1 MNLGFNFLWSEDFL
15 GKTTNSLDAN
25 NERMIVEHQDEFYK
39 GNNERKKLLSNFLE
53 LICKN
58 SLYLHAE
65 ITNPK
70 QSNGLR
76 RSLRT

>member
-1 MNLGFNFLWSEDFL
+1 MVVGLHYFVD
-15 GKTTNSLDAN
+15 KTTNSLDAN
-25 NERMIVEHQDEFYK
+25 NECLIVEHQDDFYK
-39 GNNERKKLLSNFLE
+39 GINERKKLLSNFLE

-65 ITNPK
+65 ITKPK

-76 RSLRT
+76 RSIRT

>member
-1 MNLGFNFLWSEDFL
+1 MAVGLHYFVD
-15 GKTTNSLDAN
+15 KATNSLDAN

-39 GNNERKKLLSNFLE
+39 GINERKKLLSNFLE

>member
-1 MNLGFNFLWSEDFL
+1 MVVGLHYFVD
-15 GKTTNSLDAN
+15 KATNSLDAN

-65 ITNPK
+65 ITKPK

-76 RSLRT
+76 RSIRT